1 MLGVEYDCKLLMRG
15 ECHFLARQAGWKLRT
30 LLRARRFYNEQDL
43 VTLYKTH
50 LLPFLE
56 FATPAVYHAAT
67 TTLAAVDRVQARF
80 LREVELTAEEALLR
94 YNLAPLCARRDMA
107 MLGVI
112 HRTTLG
118 KGPPHFREWFYP
130 ATKPEHRHNTRLQAG
145 RHNRQ
150 LHDYVDG
157 SHTELLRNSAL
168 GLVRVYNGLPQRVV
182 DAKTVASFQHLLQ
195 QHLKDLVRKQT
206 EEWQTYY
213 SPRR

>member
-1 MLGVEYDCKLLMRG
+1 MK
-15 ECHFLARQAGWKLRT
+15 
-30 LLRARRFYNEQDL
+30 
-43 VTLYKTH
+43 LYKTH

-56 FATPAVYHAAT
+56 FATPAVYHAST

-80 LREVELTAEEALLR
+80 LREVELTAEDALLQ
-94 YNLAPLCARRDMA
+94 YHLAPLCARRDMA

-118 KGPPHFREWFYP
+118 KGPPHFREWFHQE
-130 ATKPEHRHNTRLQAG
+130 TKPAHGYNTRHQASK
-145 RHNRQ
+145 HNRQ

-168 GLVRVYNGLPQRVV
+168 GLVRVYNRLPQHVV
-182 DAKTVASFQHLLQ
+182 DATTVASFQRLLQ
-195 QHLKDLVRKQT
+195 KNLTDLAQRQAEGWET
-206 EEWQTYY
+206 HY